1 MSLEPEILT
10 ALKNIHFVDEETS
23 SEVFKPFPHP
33 LLRTHR
39 KIDTSHDFSRSK
51 ICCKSA
57 GNLTSVGRDRAW
69 KFPFIVTQVGNESLY
84 RKRVELI
91 HKVYSKLYE
100 SRTTVSEKDIV
111 DYMKRNSLCNP
122 QLFSLKKW
130 GKEHLS
136 CEEAV
141 SKLRPF
147 YKYLHIKT
155 QNTPY
160 EQIRCKERLSTG
172 EMKTYAEVYSKGDS
186 EKKGWDKVD
195 IFDNI
200 GPRST
205 RSAYYLI
212 KKFKVSSNRRLR
224 FSDYLQVS
232 LPDNVEVNE
241 ERE

>member
-1 MSLEPEILT
+1 MG
-10 ALKNIHFVDEETS
+10 D
-23 SEVFKPFPHP
+23 
-33 LLRTHR
+33 
-39 KIDTSHDFSRSK
+39 
-51 ICCKSA
+51 
-57 GNLTSVGRDRAW
+57 LTSIGRNRAK
-69 KFPFIVTQVGNESLY
+69 KFPSIITQVVNESLY
-84 RKRVELI
+84 KKKVELI
-91 HKVYSKLYE
+91 KKVYSKLLE
-100 SRTTVSEKDIV
+100 SKMIVSEKDII
-111 DYMKRNSLCNP
+111 DFMKRNSLCNP

-136 CEEAV
+136 CEEAI

-147 YKYLHIKT
+147 FKYLNTNT
-155 QNTPY
+155 QNT
-160 EQIRCKERLSTG
+160 QSGQVRRKERLSTG
-172 EMKTYAEVYSKGDS
+172 EMKTYAEIYHKGDS

-241 ERE
+241 ERVNRYYQDRIKTVGS